1 MIDIKDISERIKLS
15 IEPAPGSIR
24 RFELMKEDYVQ
35 PKFSLVDPVYFGI
48 GDSVEIEGEPFYI
61 TGLMYPSFNTSTAG
75 YDYELRFDSHY
86 FRWKNHILF
95 YDRQGNKEATWSL
108 IRSPEAHLGIVVS
121 NIRALGFKYKGLD
134 YQAVVDSTVDTSAK
148 LVQYDNAN
156 IIDALTKIAETWECE
171 WWVEGDKIYLGKC
184 EHGEPIDLE
193 IGKEVSSM
201 TRSQSKETYANR
213 IYAFGS
219 TRNIPANYRPNAGDG
234 SVVEGV
240 VTRRLMLPVGIDH
253 IDVIEGLKD
262 SEVVDRVVVLDK
274 VYPRTTCTITSVE
287 TKEVTGDQEKGEPE
301 TYTVYRFRDSNFHFS
316 SKYIL
321 PNEELRIEFQSG
333 PMAGMD
339 FGVKFNP
346 DEVSEDTEAGQ
357 VFEIIRS
364 QDYGQWLPAEPL
376 IPTVGS
382 QFILYGFDTKF
393 VSDQLLGN
401 AEQELLKETQAFV
414 KKLNIDPSTYN
425 CVISSYDASGYDD
438 KNGILNTSLAIDMKA
453 GQKVNLINKAY
464 FKNGRVSRVIGFEK
478 KLDIPYDSPAYI
490 IGESSAYSRIGEL
503 EEKIDNIQFKGNT
516 YVNQGGGGSVYV
528 IKKEDPTA
536 ASDENIFSALRTL
549 EEIRKSQVDFNDKY
563 LRRDMNDKGA
573 GFYEWE
579 AGWMTQA
586 PVRSTEYN
594 IGWEVESPTGW
605 YVSETGTAWY
615 TSLNVRGPILSNNVI
630 GSPYYASGWTGY
642 GSQWDMNKHF
652 LETDYGS
659 FRKEIRAKMFVID
672 QIRGTNG
679 SLAVSD
685 SNKILRV
692 EDMGD
697 VWRCYID
704 TYGKD
709 VFMNMRVDDAAK
721 CQRVTKYYLALV
733 TNVSSEYFDLSKTN
747 LEGTGVP
754 EAGDE
759 VIRWDNVSDPDRK
772 GIVYLTASDSYAPY
786 MDVRY
791 GDWNATVGTIKV
803 RNGRLDGINDP
814 LFPEL
819 YGAVNN
825 FGLYT
830 SNFYGTGE
838 LILRSTGESVSRT
851 FEILKES
858 MTMGFN
864 ELREEVYVSPDNVLQ
879 NSTFLTGTTDYWE
892 YTNIAYPLTFGN
904 NIMLAN
910 GSLFSDLVSGAQIV
924 KDSLNSRTVLQVT
937 NTVVRQRNINFNSRS
952 AGKYAISFSYH
963 PIVPFGSMTVGIEGS
978 TMMVTVPLSDT
989 SKWQRAEVTGDWD
1002 GTKDFVIQVTGGG
1015 IVNIVDIS
1023 FADDHITN
1031 AISNLK
1037 VEYDTKLTLK
1047 ADQAQMNSF
1056 RDVYDE
1062 FERVVRRDYA
1072 TQTWTATKINTEV
1085 GTIIDGRL
1093 TNYSTISQTS
1103 TMINNKVAD
1112 LNLGQYATTTWTSNQ
1127 IRNAVGNIDLSEYAT
1142 TEWTSSQI
1150 TSSVKNLASKTDL
1163 TLKADALEVSIKNV
1177 NSKAD
1182 KNGLITEA
1190 FYRFGADSMQLNRRI
1205 EVGPVSISGFGAQG
1219 GLSPN
1224 VNNICFWGGGTYYQA
1239 VNSTVG
1245 IILRHDGSG
1254 YLAKKNI
1261 MWDVAGNVQ
1270 ALGSLK
1276 TYSSGALCKITG
1288 TQMGL
1293 YNNDNIRVT
1302 ISGNAGGGGLPGIE
1316 MHNIDDFTSA
1326 NGNVC
1331 LLSSSHLKFGKIS
1344 KASYSTQGDFSINEA
1359 VRGKYTIHNLWP
1371 SINEVSSGDLYKDS
1385 SGYLRVK

>member
-1 MIDIKDISERIKLS
+1 MIDIKDISEGIKLS
-15 IEPAPGSIR
+15 IEPKGGSIR

-35 PKFSLVDPVYFGI
+35 PKFSLASPVYFGI
-48 GDSVEIEGEPFYI
+48 GDSVEVEGEPFYI
-61 TGLMYPSFNTSTAG
+61 TKLMYPSFNTSNAG

-86 FRWKNHILF
+86 FRWRNHTLF
-95 YDRQGNKEATWSL
+95 YDRQGNKEPSWKLT
-108 IRSPEAHLGIVVS
+108 RSPEAHLGIVVS

-134 YQAVVDSTVDTSAK
+134 YQAIVDSSVDTVAK
-148 LVQYDNAN
+148 LVEYDNTN

-171 WWVEGDKIYLGKC
+171 WWVDGDKIYLGKC

-193 IGKEVSSM
+193 IGKEISSM

-219 TRNIPANYRPNAGDG
+219 TRNIPTNYRSNTGDG

-240 VTRRLMLPVGIDH
+240 VTKRLMLPVGIDH

-262 SEVVDRVVVLDK
+262 SEVVDRVVVFDK

-287 TKEVTGDQEKGEPE
+287 TKEVTDKPEGGEPE

-321 PNEELRIEFQSG
+321 PNEELRIVFQYGPLSG
-333 PMAGMD
+333 FD
-339 FGVKFNP
+339 FAVTFNP
-346 DEVSEDTEAGQ
+346 DKASEDTEAGQ
-357 VFEIIRS
+357 VFEIVRN
-364 QDYGQWLPAEPL
+364 QDYGQWLPADPL
-376 IPTVGS
+376 KPTVGS
-382 QFILYGFDTKF
+382 QFILYGFDTQF
-393 VSDQLLGN
+393 ISDQLLGN
-401 AEQELLKETQAFV
+401 AEQELLEEAQAFV
-414 KKLNIDPSTYN
+414 KKLNVDPSTYN
-425 CVISSYDASGYDD
+425 CVVNSYLASGYDE
-438 KNGILNTSLAIDMKA
+438 KNGVLNPDLAINMTA
-453 GQKVNLINKAY
+453 GQKVNLINQAY

-478 KLDIPYDSPAYI
+478 KLDIPYDSPTYI

-516 YVNQGGGGSVYV
+516 YVNQGGGGNIYV

-536 ASDENIFSALRTL
+536 ASDENVFSSLRTL

-563 LRRDMNDKGA
+563 LRKDMNDTGH

-586 PVRSTEYN
+586 PVRSAEYN
-594 IGWEVESPTGW
+594 IGWEVESPEGW

-659 FRKEIRAKMFVID
+659 FRKELRAKMFVID

-692 EDMGD
+692 EDMGN

-704 TYGKD
+704 TYGGD
-709 VFMNMRVDDAAK
+709 VFMNMRVDDAIK
-721 CQRVTKYYLALV
+721 CQRVIKYYLALV

-759 VIRWDNVSDPDRK
+759 VLRWDNLSDPDRK
-772 GIVYLTASDSYAPY
+772 GIVYLTSSDSYAPY

-803 RNGRLDGINDP
+803 REGRLDGINDP

-851 FEILKES
+851 FEVLKDS

-879 NSTFLTGTTDYWE
+879 NSTFLAGTTDYWE
-892 YTNIAYPLTFGN
+892 YTNVAYPLTFAN

-937 NTVVRQRNINFNSRS
+937 NSVVRQRNINFNSRS
-952 AGKYAISFSYH
+952 AGKYAISFSYR
-963 PIVPFGSMTVGIEGS
+963 PIVPFGLMTVGIEGS

-1023 FADDHITN
+1023 FADDRITN

-1103 TMINNKVAD
+1103 TAINAAVRD

-1142 TEWTSSQI
+1142 TKWTSNQI
-1150 TSSVKNLASKTDL
+1150 ESSVGNLVSKSTFDHTAEGFSFSIENLNTGLNSAKN
-1163 TLKADALEVSIKNV
+1163 
-1177 NSKAD
+1177 
-1182 KNGLITEA
+1182 ITEA
-1190 FYRFGADSMQLNRRI
+1190 FYKFTSQSMQLNRRI
-1205 EVGPVSISGFGAQG
+1205 EVGAVSLTNFDAKG
-1219 GLSPN
+1219 GLSPDTDN
-1224 VNNICFWGGGTYYQA
+1224 VLLWGGGNYWQA
-1239 VNSTVG
+1239 TTGAAKVV
-1245 IILRHDGSG
+1245 IRHDGSG
-1254 YLAKKNI
+1254 YLANKGISWNTIGDAQFQSNNSGDRIIIDPSSRSLALYRNNYSCAKPCFLSA
-1261 MWDVAGNVQ
+1261 AGNQ
-1270 ALGSLK
+1270 ADPMLDLISRNL
-1276 TYSSGALCKITG
+1276 SGGVISTS
-1288 TQMGL
+1288 
-1293 YNNDNIRVT
+1293 RV
-1302 ISGNAGGGGLPGIE
+1302 SANMIE
-1316 MHNIDDFTSA
+1316 MYKSGSVLFLRIDSTRGHVYLDGTWIPSRRDA
-1326 NGNVC
+1326 A
-1331 LLSSSHLKFGKIS
+1331 LK
-1344 KASYSTQGDFSINEA
+1344 NE
-1359 VRGKYTIHNLWP
+1359 
-1371 SINEVSSGDLYKDS
+1371 LYLDGEILK
-1385 SGYLRVK
+1385 LRLT

>member
-15 IEPAPGSIR
+15 TEIGEGSIR

-35 PKFSLVDPVYFGI
+35 PKFSLADPVYFGI
-48 GDSVEIEGEPFYI
+48 GDSVEVEGEPFYI
-61 TGLMYPSFNTSTAG
+61 TKLMYPSFNTSNAG

-86 FRWKNHILF
+86 FRWRNHTLF
-95 YDRQGNKEATWSL
+95 YDRQGNKEPSWKLT
-108 IRSPEAHLGIVVS
+108 RSPEAHLGIVVS
-121 NIRALGFKYKGLD
+121 NIRTLGFKYKGLD

-148 LVQYDNAN
+148 LVEYDNTN

-171 WWVEGDKIYLGKC
+171 WWVDGDKIYLGKC

-193 IGKEVSSM
+193 IGKEISSM

-219 TRNIPANYRPNAGDG
+219 TRNIPTNYRSNTGDG

-240 VTRRLMLPVGIDH
+240 VTKRLMLPVGIDH

-262 SEVVDRVVVLDK
+262 SEVVDRVVVFDK

-287 TKEVTGDQEKGEPE
+287 TKEVTDKPEGGEPE

-321 PNEELRIEFQSG
+321 PNEELRIVFQYGPLSG
-333 PMAGMD
+333 FD
-339 FGVKFNP
+339 FAVTFNP
-346 DEVSEDTEAGQ
+346 DKVSEDTEAGQ
-357 VFEIIRS
+357 VFEIVRN
-364 QDYGQWLPAEPL
+364 QDYGQWLPADPL
-376 IPTVGS
+376 KPTVGS
-382 QFILYGFDTKF
+382 QFILYGFDTQF
-393 VSDQLLGN
+393 ISDQLVGN
-401 AEQELLKETQAFV
+401 AEQELLEEAQAFV
-414 KKLNIDPSTYN
+414 KKLNVDPSTYN
-425 CVISSYDASGYDD
+425 CVVNPYSGYDER
-438 KNGILNTSLAIDMKA
+438 NGVLNPDLAINMKA

-478 KLDIPYDSPAYI
+478 KLDIPYDSPTYI

-516 YVNQGGGGSVYV
+516 YVNQGGGGSIYV

-536 ASDENIFSALRTL
+536 ASDENVFSSLRTL
-549 EEIRKSQVDFNDKY
+549 EEIRKSQVDFNDRYILKNE
-563 LRRDMNDKGA
+563 NDTGH
-573 GFYEWE
+573 GFYNWE

-586 PVRSTEYN
+586 PIRSAEYN

-759 VIRWDNVSDPDRK
+759 VIRWDNASDPDRK

-830 SNFYGTGE
+830 CNFYGTGE

-851 FEILKES
+851 FEILKDS

-879 NSTFLTGTTDYWE
+879 NSTFLAGTTDYWE
-892 YTNIAYPLTFGN
+892 YTNVAYPLTFGG

-952 AGKYAISFSYH
+952 AGKYAISFSYR

-1023 FADDHITN
+1023 FADDRITN

-1085 GTIIDGRL
+1085 GTIVDGRL

-1103 TMINNKVAD
+1103 TAINAAVRD

-1142 TEWTSSQI
+1142 QEWTSGKITTAVSSKTTLGDVKTMLKQ
-1150 TSSVKNLASKTDL
+1150 TSSDFTISISKIPVGVTD
-1163 TLKADALEVSIKNV
+1163 V
-1177 NSKAD
+1177 
-1182 KNGLITEA
+1182 TEA
-1190 FYRFGADSMQLNRRI
+1190 FYKFTSQSMQLNRRI
-1205 EVGPVSISGFGAQG
+1205 EVGAVSLTNFDAKG
-1219 GLSPN
+1219 GLSPDTDN
-1224 VNNICFWGGGTYYQA
+1224 VLLWGGGNYWQA
-1239 VNSTVG
+1239 TTGAAKVV
-1245 IILRHDGSG
+1245 IHHDGSG
-1254 YLAKKNI
+1254 WLASKNI
-1261 MWDVAGNVQ
+1261 MWDTAGNTQ
-1270 ALGSLK
+1270 ILGSLK
-1276 TYSSGALCKITG
+1276 TFSNGALCKITG

-1293 YNNDNIRVT
+1293 YNNDNIRVS
-1302 ISGNAGGGGLPGIE
+1302 IVSSIGGGGIPGIE
-1316 MHNIDDFTSA
+1316 MHNIDDFTST
-1326 NGNVC
+1326 NGNVL
-1331 LLSSSHLKFGKIS
+1331 LLSSSYLKFGKIS

-1371 SINEVSSGDLYKDS
+1371 SINEVSSGGLYKDS

>member
-15 IEPAPGSIR
+15 TEIGEGSIR

-35 PKFSLVDPVYFGI
+35 PKFSLADPVYFGI
-48 GDSVEIEGEPFYI
+48 GDSVEVEGEPFYI
-61 TGLMYPSFNTSTAG
+61 TKLMYPSFNTSNAG

-86 FRWKNHILF
+86 FRWRNHTLF
-95 YDRQGNKEATWSL
+95 YDRQGNKEPSWKLT
-108 IRSPEAHLGIVVS
+108 RSPEAHLGIVVS

-148 LVQYDNAN
+148 LVEYDNTN

-171 WWVEGDKIYLGKC
+171 WWVDGDKIYLGKC

-193 IGKEVSSM
+193 IGKEISSM

-219 TRNIPANYRPNAGDG
+219 TRNIPTNYRSNTGDG

-240 VTRRLMLPVGIDH
+240 VTKRLMLPVGIDH

-262 SEVVDRVVVLDK
+262 SEVVDRVVVFDK

-287 TKEVTGDQEKGEPE
+287 TKEVTDKPEGGEPE

-321 PNEELRIEFQSG
+321 PNEELRIVFQYGPLSG
-333 PMAGMD
+333 FD
-339 FGVKFNP
+339 FAVTFNP
-346 DEVSEDTEAGQ
+346 DKVSEDTEAGQ
-357 VFEIIRS
+357 VFEIVRN
-364 QDYGQWLPAEPL
+364 QDYGQWLPADPL
-376 IPTVGS
+376 KPTVGS
-382 QFILYGFDTKF
+382 QFILYGFDTQF
-393 VSDQLLGN
+393 ISDQLVGN
-401 AEQELLKETQAFV
+401 AEQELLEEAQAFV
-414 KKLNIDPSTYN
+414 KKLNVDPSTYN
-425 CVISSYDASGYDD
+425 CVVNSYLASGYDER
-438 KNGILNTSLAIDMKA
+438 NGVLNPDLAINMKA
-453 GQKVNLINKAY
+453 GQKVNLINQAY

-478 KLDIPYDSPAYI
+478 KLDTPYDSPTYI

-516 YVNQGGGGSVYV
+516 YVNQGGGGNIYV

-536 ASDENIFSALRTL
+536 ASDENVFSSLRTL

-563 LRRDMNDKGA
+563 LRKDMNDTGH

-586 PVRSTEYN
+586 PIRSAEYN
-594 IGWEVESPTGW
+594 IGWEVESPEGW
-605 YVSETGTAWY
+605 YVSETGSAWY

-692 EDMGD
+692 EDMGN

-704 TYGKD
+704 TYGGD

-759 VIRWDNVSDPDRK
+759 VLRWDNLSDPDRK
-772 GIVYLTASDSYAPY
+772 GIVYLTSSDSYAPY

-803 RNGRLDGINDP
+803 REGRLDGINDP

-830 SNFYGTGE
+830 CNFYGTGE

-851 FEILKES
+851 FEILKDS

-879 NSTFLTGTTDYWE
+879 NSTFLAGTTDYWE
-892 YTNIAYPLTFGN
+892 YTNVAYPLTFAN

-952 AGKYAISFSYH
+952 AGKYAISFSYR

-1023 FADDHITN
+1023 FADDRITN

-1072 TQTWTATKINTEV
+1072 TQTWTATKISTEV

-1103 TMINNKVAD
+1103 TAINAAVRD

-1127 IRNAVGNIDLSEYAT
+1127 IRNEVGNIDLSEYAT

-1150 TSSVKNLASKTDL
+1150 TSSVKNLVSKSTFDHTAEGFSFSIDSLKTD
-1163 TLKADALEVSIKNV
+1163 V
-1177 NSKAD
+1177 NATKF
-1182 KNGLITEA
+1182 ITGA
-1190 FYRFGADSMQLNRRI
+1190 FYGFDSNSMRLNRRI
-1205 EVGPVSISGFGAQG
+1205 EMGTGGQNNFTCVSGM
-1219 GLSPN
+1219 SPDTSAAA
-1224 VNNICFWGGGTYYQA
+1224 FWCG
-1239 VNSTVG
+1239 STWG
-1245 IILRHDGSG
+1245 NQLNAKIKLNHDGSG
-1254 YLAKKNI
+1254 WLASKNI
-1261 MWDVAGNVQ
+1261 TWNTAGD
-1270 ALGSLK
+1270 A
-1276 TYSSGALCKITG
+1276 TFRG
-1288 TQMGL
+1288 TF
-1293 YNNDNIRVT
+1293 
-1302 ISGNAGGGGLPGIE
+1302 E
-1316 MHNIDDFTSA
+1316 TSA
-1326 NGNVC
+1326 NGYRAVIGTDGKFRMYNNSVE
-1331 LLSSSHLKFGKIS
+1331 LLNFGYFIES
-1344 KASYSTQGDFSINEA
+1344 GTY
-1359 VRGKYTIHNLWP
+1359 YYP
-1371 SINEVSSGDLYKDS
+1371 SMKMYRKNSSGTQSASMSLDPTMLMFNGA
-1385 SGYLRVK
+1385 SGLGTTYGVRYMRFDPNDFPTTSNIGSYPVGTIYRDGVNLKMKTA

>member
-1 MIDIKDISERIKLS
+1 MSNVIHRNIRKKALPRTGRELDAMPGGMVSGG
-15 IEPAPGSIR
+15 GSI
-24 RFELMKEDYVQ
+24 
-35 PKFSLVDPVYFGI
+35 
-48 GDSVEIEGEPFYI
+48 
-61 TGLMYPSFNTSTAG
+61 
-75 YDYELRFDSHY
+75 
-86 FRWKNHILF
+86 
-95 YDRQGNKEATWSL
+95 
-108 IRSPEAHLGIVVS
+108 
-121 NIRALGFKYKGLD
+121 
-134 YQAVVDSTVDTSAK
+134 
-148 LVQYDNAN
+148 
-156 IIDALTKIAETWECE
+156 
-171 WWVEGDKIYLGKC
+171 
-184 EHGEPIDLE
+184 
-193 IGKEVSSM
+193 SS
-201 TRSQSKETYANR
+201 
-213 IYAFGS
+213 
-219 TRNIPANYRPNAGDG
+219 
-234 SVVEGV
+234 
-240 VTRRLMLPVGIDH
+240 
-253 IDVIEGLKD
+253 
-262 SEVVDRVVVLDK
+262 
-274 VYPRTTCTITSVE
+274 
-287 TKEVTGDQEKGEPE
+287 
-301 TYTVYRFRDSNFHFS
+301 
-316 SKYIL
+316 
-321 PNEELRIEFQSG
+321 
-333 PMAGMD
+333 
-339 FGVKFNP
+339 
-346 DEVSEDTEAGQ
+346 
-357 VFEIIRS
+357 
-364 QDYGQWLPAEPL
+364 
-376 IPTVGS
+376 
-382 QFILYGFDTKF
+382 
-393 VSDQLLGN
+393 
-401 AEQELLKETQAFV
+401 
-414 KKLNIDPSTYN
+414 
-425 CVISSYDASGYDD
+425 
-438 KNGILNTSLAIDMKA
+438 
-453 GQKVNLINKAY
+453 
-464 FKNGRVSRVIGFEK
+464 
-478 KLDIPYDSPAYI
+478 
-490 IGESSAYSRIGEL
+490 
-503 EEKIDNIQFKGNT
+503 
-516 YVNQGGGGSVYV
+516 GGGSVTV
-528 IKKEDPTA
+528 DAEFDILNGEAIKVEKATISNRLTYTIHHDDTSEV
-536 ASDENIFSALRTL
+536 ASFEKVDKKALAGVALDTFGHVTGYETCDIL
-549 EEIRKSQVDFNDKY
+549 ALDDLDKRY
-563 LRRDMNDKGA
+563 LRKDMNDTGH

-586 PVRSTEYN
+586 PVRSAEYN

-759 VIRWDNVSDPDRK
+759 VIRWDNISDLDRK

-851 FEILKES
+851 FEILKDS

-879 NSTFLTGTTDYWE
+879 NSTFLAGTTDYWE
-892 YTNIAYPLTFGN
+892 YTNVAYPLTFAN

-924 KDSLNSRTVLQVT
+924 KDSLNGRTVLQVT

-952 AGKYAISFSYH
+952 AGKYAISFSYR

-1023 FADDHITN
+1023 FADDRITN

-1127 IRNAVGNIDLSEYAT
+1127 IRNAVGNIDLSQYAT
-1142 TEWTSSQI
+1142 TSWTSSQI
-1150 TSSVKNLASKTDL
+1150 TSAVRNKADNGAWNSDL
-1163 TLKADALEVSIKNV
+1163 TQTA
-1177 NSKAD
+1177 NSLTATFTAEI
-1182 KNGLITEA
+1182 NGVKGVTEA
-1190 FYRFGADSMQLNRRI
+1190 FYKFDINHMRLNRRI
-1205 EVGPVSISGFGAQG
+1205 EMGSGSDANFTCRA
-1219 GLSPN
+1219 GLSPDL
-1224 VNNICFWGGGTYYQA
+1224 NNAALWIG
-1239 VNSTVG
+1239 STWSNQNEAR
-1245 IILRHDGSG
+1245 IRLNHDGSG
-1254 YLAKKNI
+1254 WLAGKNI
-1261 MWDVAGNVQ
+1261 IWDTAGNSVFR
-1270 ALGSLK
+1270 GTFESS
-1276 TYSSGALCKITG
+1276 SSGNRFI
-1288 TQMGL
+1288 
-1293 YNNDNIRVT
+1293 
-1302 ISGNAGGGGLPGIE
+1302 
-1316 MHNIDDFTSA
+1316 IDPY
-1326 NGNVC
+1326 
-1331 LLSSSHLKFGKIS
+1331 S
-1344 KASYSTQGDFSINEA
+1344 KAFKMYNSSNQEVTSLSWVTDNGVSNPTLTMNIYAGSTNTWRSVLSPGVLSFISNGIYMGGFVGGALKLPKLTKKGQTLRDGTVYRDDNNHLI
-1359 VRGKYTIHNLWP
+1359 I
-1371 SINEVSSGDLYKDS
+1371 DL
-1385 SGYLRVK
+1385 

>member
-1 MIDIKDISERIKLS
+1 MIDIKDISKGIKLS
-15 IEPAPGSIR
+15 IEPRKDSVR

-35 PKFSLVDPVYFGI
+35 AKFSLVDPVYFGI
-48 GDSVEIEGEPFYI
+48 GDNVEIEGEPFYI
-61 TGLMYPSFNTSTAG
+61 TELMYPSFNTTNGG

-108 IRSPEAHLGIVVS
+108 TRSPEAHLGIVVS
-121 NIRALGFKYKGLD
+121 NIRSLGFKYKGKD
-134 YQAVVDSTVDTSAK
+134 YQAVVDSSVDTVAK
-148 LVQYDNAN
+148 LVQYENTN
-156 IIDALTKIAETWECE
+156 IIDALTKIAEAWECE
-171 WWVEGDKIYLGKC
+171 WWVEGDKIYLGRC
-184 EHGEPIDLE
+184 EHGEPINLE
-193 IGKEVSSM
+193 IGKELSSM
-201 TRSQSKETYANR
+201 SRSQSKETYANR

-219 TRNIPANYRPNAGDG
+219 TRNIPSDYRPNTGDG

-240 VTRRLMLPVGIDH
+240 VTKRLMLPVGIDH
-253 IDVIEGLKD
+253 IDAIEGLKD
-262 SEVVDRVVVLDK
+262 SEVVDKVVVFDTI
-274 VYPRTTCTITSVE
+274 YPRTTCTMTSVE
-287 TKEVTGDQEKGEPE
+287 SKDVPGDTEKGEPE
-301 TYTVYRFRDSNFHFS
+301 TYKVYRFKDSNFHFS

-321 PNEELRIEFQSG
+321 PNQELRIEFQSG
-333 PMAGMD
+333 PLAGMD
-339 FGVKFNP
+339 FGVAFNP
-346 DEVSEDTEAGQ
+346 DKVSEDTEAGQ
-357 VFEIIRS
+357 VFEIVRS
-364 QDYGQWLPAEPL
+364 QDYGQWLPADPL

-382 QFILYGFDTKF
+382 QFVLYGFDTKF

-401 AEQELLKETQAFV
+401 AEKELLEKTQDFV

-425 CVISSYDASGYDD
+425 CNVSSYEASGYDEQS
-438 KNGILNTSLAIDMKA
+438 GVLLPSLAIDMKA

-478 KLDIPYDSPAYI
+478 KLDIPYDSPTYI
-490 IGESSAYSRIGEL
+490 VGETSSYSRIGEL

-516 YVNQGGGGSVYV
+516 YVNQGGGGGVYV
-528 IKKEDPTA
+528 IKKEDATA
-536 ASDENIFSALRTL
+536 ASDENVFSALRTL
-549 EEIRKSQVDFNDKY
+549 EEIRKSQIEFNDKY
-563 LRRDMNDKGA
+563 LRKDMNDKGA

-586 PVRSTEYN
+586 PVRSAEYN
-594 IGWEVESPTGW
+594 IGWEVENPTGW

-692 EDMGD
+692 EDKGN

-704 TYGKD
+704 TYGGD
-709 VFMNMRVDDAAK
+709 VFMNMRVDDAIK

-733 TNVSSEYFDLSKTN
+733 TNVSSDYFDLSKTN
-747 LEGTGVP
+747 LEGTGAP

-759 VIRWDNVSDPDRK
+759 VIRWDNISDPDRK
-772 GIVYLTASDSYAPY
+772 GIVYLTSSDSYAPY

-819 YGAVNN
+819 YGAHNN

-830 SNFYGTGE
+830 CNFYGTGE

-851 FEILKES
+851 FEILKDS

-892 YTNIAYPLTFGN
+892 YTNIAYPMTFGN

-952 AGKYAISFSYH
+952 AGKYAISFSYR
-963 PIVPFGSMTVGIEGS
+963 PIVPFGTMTVGIEGS

-989 SKWQRAEVTGDWD
+989 SKWQRAEVTGDWS
-1002 GTKDFVIQVTGGG
+1002 GTGDFVIQVIGAG

-1023 FADDHITN
+1023 FADDRITN
-1031 AISNLK
+1031 AIANLK
-1037 VEYDTKLTLK
+1037 VEYETKFNLK
-1047 ADQAQMNSF
+1047 ADRAELSSF

-1093 TNYSTISQTS
+1093 TNYSTLSQTS
-1103 TMINNKVAD
+1103 TAINAAVRDLNLGQYATTSWTSNQIRNSVAD
-1112 LNLGQYATTTWTSNQ
+1112 LNLGQYATQSWTSDQ
-1127 IRNAVGNIDLSEYAT
+1127 IK
-1142 TEWTSSQI
+1142 
-1150 TSSVKNLASKTDL
+1150 SSVKDLVSKSTFDHTAEGFSFSIENLKTD
-1163 TLKADALEVSIKNV
+1163 V
-1177 NSKAD
+1177 NATKF
-1182 KNGLITEA
+1182 ITGA
-1190 FYRFGADSMQLNRRI
+1190 FYGFDSNSMRLNRRI
-1205 EVGPVSISGFGAQG
+1205 EMGTGGQNNFTCVSGISPDTSAAA
-1219 GLSPN
+1219 
-1224 VNNICFWGGGTYYQA
+1224 FWCG
-1239 VNSTVG
+1239 STWG
-1245 IILRHDGSG
+1245 NQLNAKIKLNHDGSG
-1254 YLAKKNI
+1254 WVASKNI
-1261 MWDVAGNVQ
+1261 MWDTAGNATVRG
-1270 ALGSLK
+1270 AFETSSNGYRAVIGTDGRFRMYNNSVELLNFGYFIESGTYYYPSLQMYRK
-1276 TYSSGALCKITG
+1276 NSSGTQSGSMRLDPTMLMFNGASGLG
-1288 TQMGL
+1288 TTYGIRYMRFDP
-1293 YNNDNIRVT
+1293 NDFPTTSNIGSYPVGT
-1302 ISGNAGGGGLPGIE
+1302 IYRDGVN
-1316 MHNIDDFTSA
+1316 
-1326 NGNVC
+1326 
-1331 LLSSSHLKFGKIS
+1331 LKMKT
-1344 KASYSTQGDFSINEA
+1344 A
-1359 VRGKYTIHNLWP
+1359 
-1371 SINEVSSGDLYKDS
+1371 
-1385 SGYLRVK
+1385 

>member
-15 IEPAPGSIR
+15 TEIGEGSIR

-35 PKFSLVDPVYFGI
+35 PKFSLADPVYFGI
-48 GDSVEIEGEPFYI
+48 GDSVEVEGEPFYI
-61 TGLMYPSFNTSTAG
+61 TKLMYPSFNTSNAG

-86 FRWKNHILF
+86 FRWRNHTLF
-95 YDRQGNKEATWSL
+95 YDRQGNKESSWKLT
-108 IRSPEAHLGIVVS
+108 RSPEAHLGIVVS

-148 LVQYDNAN
+148 LVEYDNTN

-171 WWVEGDKIYLGKC
+171 WWVDGDKIYLGKC

-193 IGKEVSSM
+193 IGKEISSM

-219 TRNIPANYRPNAGDG
+219 TRNIPTNYRSNTGDG

-240 VTRRLMLPVGIDH
+240 VTKRLMLPVGIDH

-262 SEVVDRVVVLDK
+262 SEVVDRVVVFDK

-287 TKEVTGDQEKGEPE
+287 TKEVTDKPEGSEPE

-321 PNEELRIEFQSG
+321 PNEELRIVFQYGPLSG
-333 PMAGMD
+333 FD
-339 FGVKFNP
+339 FAVTFNP
-346 DEVSEDTEAGQ
+346 DKASEDTEAGQ
-357 VFEIIRS
+357 VFEIVRN
-364 QDYGQWLPAEPL
+364 QDYGQWLPADPL
-376 IPTVGS
+376 KPTVGS
-382 QFILYGFDTKF
+382 QFILYGFDTQF
-393 VSDQLLGN
+393 ISDQLLGN
-401 AEQELLKETQAFV
+401 AEQELLEEAQAFV
-414 KKLNIDPSTYN
+414 KKLNVDPSTYN
-425 CVISSYDASGYDD
+425 CVVNSYLASGYDE
-438 KNGILNTSLAIDMKA
+438 KNGVLNPDLAINMTA
-453 GQKVNLINKAY
+453 GQKVNLINQAY

-478 KLDIPYDSPAYI
+478 KLDIPYDSPTYI

-516 YVNQGGGGSVYV
+516 YVNQGGGGNIYV

-536 ASDENIFSALRTL
+536 ASDENVFSSLRTL

-563 LRRDMNDKGA
+563 LRKDMNDTGH

-586 PVRSTEYN
+586 PVRSAEYN

-605 YVSETGTAWY
+605 YVSETGSAWY

-630 GSPYYASGWTGY
+630 GSPYYVSGWTGY
-642 GSQWDMNKHF
+642 GSQWDMVNHR
-652 LETDYGS
+652 LETDYVS
-659 FRKEIRAKMFVID
+659 VRKELKVYALDVFRIY
-672 QIRGTNG
+672 GTNG
-679 SLAVSD
+679 DLAVSTT
-685 SNKILRV
+685 NKIDRV
-692 EDMGD
+692 EDMGS
-697 VWRCYID
+697 VWRLHIEDYD
-704 TYGKD
+704 GEMY
-709 VFMNMRVDDAAK
+709 MNMRIDDVVR
-721 CQRVTKYYLALV
+721 CQTWEKKSGRYYMGYV
-733 TNVSSEYFDLSKTN
+733 TNIDEKWFEISKN
-747 LEGTGVP
+747 LLEGTTTP
-754 EAGDE
+754 AKGD
-759 VIRWDNVSDPDRK
+759 VLVRWSNLTNNERK
-772 GIVYLTASDSYAPY
+772 GLLYLSASDSYAPY
-786 MDVRY
+786 MDVRF
-791 GDWNATVGTIKV
+791 GDWNVTIGTIKV

-851 FEILKES
+851 FEILKDS

-879 NSTFLTGTTDYWE
+879 NSTFLAGTTDYWE
-892 YTNIAYPLTFGN
+892 YTNVAYPLTFAN

-952 AGKYAISFSYH
+952 AGKYAISFSYR
-963 PIVPFGSMTVGIEGS
+963 PIVPFGLMTVGIEGS

-1023 FADDHITN
+1023 FADDRITN

-1072 TQTWTATKINTEV
+1072 TQTWTATKINSEV

-1127 IRNAVGNIDLSEYAT
+1127 IRNEVGNIDLSQYAKT
-1142 TEWTSSQI
+1142 QWTKDQI
-1150 TSSVKNLASKTDL
+1150 TNA
-1163 TLKADALEVSIKNV
+1163 VSN
-1177 NSKAD
+1177 KAD
-1182 KNGLITEA
+1182 KGAWNSDLTQTAQTLTATFTEEIKGVKGVTQA
-1190 FYRFGADSMQLNRRI
+1190 FYSFDVNHMRLNRRI
-1205 EVGPVSISGFGAQG
+1205 EMGTGPDNNFTCNAGF
-1219 GLSPN
+1219 SPDT
-1224 VNNICFWGGGTYYQA
+1224 NNAAFWIGSSWNNQNEA
-1239 VNSTVG
+1239 RIRLN
-1245 IILRHDGSG
+1245 HDGSG
-1254 YLAKKNI
+1254 WLAGKNI
-1261 MWDVAGNVQ
+1261 IWDTAGNSVFR
-1270 ALGSLK
+1270 GTFESS
-1276 TYSSGALCKITG
+1276 SSGNRFI
-1288 TQMGL
+1288 
-1293 YNNDNIRVT
+1293 
-1302 ISGNAGGGGLPGIE
+1302 
-1316 MHNIDDFTSA
+1316 IDPY
-1326 NGNVC
+1326 
-1331 LLSSSHLKFGKIS
+1331 S
-1344 KASYSTQGDFSINEA
+1344 KAFKMYNSSNQEVTSLSWVTDNGVSNPTLTMNIYAGSTNTWRSVLSPGVLSFISNGIYMGGFVGGVLKLPKLTKKGQTLRDGTVYRDDNNHLI
-1359 VRGKYTIHNLWP
+1359 I
-1371 SINEVSSGDLYKDS
+1371 DL
-1385 SGYLRVK
+1385 

>member
-1 MIDIKDISERIKLS
+1 MSNVIHRNIRKKALPRTGRELDAMPGGMVSGG
-15 IEPAPGSIR
+15 GSI
-24 RFELMKEDYVQ
+24 
-35 PKFSLVDPVYFGI
+35 
-48 GDSVEIEGEPFYI
+48 
-61 TGLMYPSFNTSTAG
+61 
-75 YDYELRFDSHY
+75 
-86 FRWKNHILF
+86 
-95 YDRQGNKEATWSL
+95 
-108 IRSPEAHLGIVVS
+108 
-121 NIRALGFKYKGLD
+121 
-134 YQAVVDSTVDTSAK
+134 
-148 LVQYDNAN
+148 
-156 IIDALTKIAETWECE
+156 
-171 WWVEGDKIYLGKC
+171 
-184 EHGEPIDLE
+184 
-193 IGKEVSSM
+193 SS
-201 TRSQSKETYANR
+201 
-213 IYAFGS
+213 
-219 TRNIPANYRPNAGDG
+219 
-234 SVVEGV
+234 
-240 VTRRLMLPVGIDH
+240 
-253 IDVIEGLKD
+253 
-262 SEVVDRVVVLDK
+262 
-274 VYPRTTCTITSVE
+274 
-287 TKEVTGDQEKGEPE
+287 
-301 TYTVYRFRDSNFHFS
+301 
-316 SKYIL
+316 
-321 PNEELRIEFQSG
+321 
-333 PMAGMD
+333 
-339 FGVKFNP
+339 
-346 DEVSEDTEAGQ
+346 
-357 VFEIIRS
+357 
-364 QDYGQWLPAEPL
+364 
-376 IPTVGS
+376 
-382 QFILYGFDTKF
+382 
-393 VSDQLLGN
+393 
-401 AEQELLKETQAFV
+401 
-414 KKLNIDPSTYN
+414 
-425 CVISSYDASGYDD
+425 
-438 KNGILNTSLAIDMKA
+438 
-453 GQKVNLINKAY
+453 
-464 FKNGRVSRVIGFEK
+464 
-478 KLDIPYDSPAYI
+478 
-490 IGESSAYSRIGEL
+490 
-503 EEKIDNIQFKGNT
+503 
-516 YVNQGGGGSVYV
+516 GGGSVTV
-528 IKKEDPTA
+528 DAEFDILNGEAIKVEKATISNRLTYTIHHDDTSEV
-536 ASDENIFSALRTL
+536 ASFEKVDKKALAGVALDTFGHVTGYETCDIL
-549 EEIRKSQVDFNDKY
+549 ALDDLDKRY
-563 LRRDMNDKGA
+563 LRKDMNDDGA
-573 GFYEWE
+573 GFYNWE

-586 PVRSTEYN
+586 PVRSAEYN
-594 IGWEVESPTGW
+594 IGWEVESPEGW

-704 TYGKD
+704 TYDKD

-759 VIRWDNVSDPDRK
+759 VIRWDNASDPDRK

-830 SNFYGTGE
+830 CNFYGTGE

-851 FEILKES
+851 FEILKDS

-879 NSTFLTGTTDYWE
+879 NSTFLAGTTDYWE
-892 YTNIAYPLTFGN
+892 YTNVAYPLTFAN

-952 AGKYAISFSYH
+952 AGKYAISFSYR
-963 PIVPFGSMTVGIEGS
+963 PIVPFGLMTVGIEGS

-1023 FADDHITN
+1023 FADDRITN

-1072 TQTWTATKINTEV
+1072 TQTWTATKINSEV

-1127 IRNAVGNIDLSEYAT
+1127 IRNAVGNIDLSQYAT
-1142 TEWTSSQI
+1142 TSWTSSQI
-1150 TSSVKNLASKTDL
+1150 TSAVRNKADNGAWNSDL
-1163 TLKADALEVSIKNV
+1163 TQTA
-1177 NSKAD
+1177 NSLTATFTAEI
-1182 KNGLITEA
+1182 NGVKGVTEA
-1190 FYRFGADSMQLNRRI
+1190 FYKFDINHMRLNRRI
-1205 EVGPVSISGFGAQG
+1205 EMGSGSDANFTCRA
-1219 GLSPN
+1219 GLSPDL
-1224 VNNICFWGGGTYYQA
+1224 NNAALWIG
-1239 VNSTVG
+1239 STWSNQNEAR
-1245 IILRHDGSG
+1245 IRLNHDGSG
-1254 YLAKKNI
+1254 WLAGKNI
-1261 MWDVAGNVQ
+1261 IWDTAGNSVFR
-1270 ALGSLK
+1270 GTFESS
-1276 TYSSGALCKITG
+1276 SSGNRFI
-1288 TQMGL
+1288 
-1293 YNNDNIRVT
+1293 
-1302 ISGNAGGGGLPGIE
+1302 
-1316 MHNIDDFTSA
+1316 IDPY
-1326 NGNVC
+1326 
-1331 LLSSSHLKFGKIS
+1331 S
-1344 KASYSTQGDFSINEA
+1344 KAFKMYNSSNQEVTSLSWVTDNGVSNPTLTMNIYAGSTNTWRSVLSPGVLSFISNGIYMGGFVGGALKLPKLTKKGQTLRDGTVYRDDNNHLI
-1359 VRGKYTIHNLWP
+1359 I
-1371 SINEVSSGDLYKDS
+1371 DL
-1385 SGYLRVK
+1385 

>member
-1 MIDIKDISERIKLS
+1 MKQYNVIQNKYPANPRSKKRRGIALGGISL
-15 IEPAPGSIR
+15 PGSSGTTSIIGGGNITVDAE
-24 RFELMKEDYVQ
+24 FDIQ
-35 PKFSLVDPVYFGI
+35 PGNAIIIDKQTEGGLIYTIAHGDTTDTVSFPKVEKKAIAGI
-48 GDSVEIEGEPFYI
+48 GIDDYGHI
-61 TGLMYPSFNTSTAG
+61 T
-75 YDYELRFDSHY
+75 DYETCD
-86 FRWKNHILF
+86 IL
-95 YDRQGNKEATWSL
+95 
-108 IRSPEAHLGIVVS
+108 
-121 NIRALGFKYKGLD
+121 ALD
-134 YQAVVDSTVDTSAK
+134 D
-148 LVQYDNAN
+148 
-156 IIDALTKIAETWECE
+156 
-171 WWVEGDKIYLGKC
+171 
-184 EHGEPIDLE
+184 
-193 IGKEVSSM
+193 
-201 TRSQSKETYANR
+201 
-213 IYAFGS
+213 
-219 TRNIPANYRPNAGDG
+219 
-234 SVVEGV
+234 
-240 VTRRLMLPVGIDH
+240 
-253 IDVIEGLKD
+253 
-262 SEVVDRVVVLDK
+262 LDK
-274 VYPRTTCTITSVE
+274 R
-287 TKEVTGDQEKGEPE
+287 
-301 TYTVYRFRDSNFHFS
+301 
-316 SKYIL
+316 
-321 PNEELRIEFQSG
+321 
-333 PMAGMD
+333 
-339 FGVKFNP
+339 
-346 DEVSEDTEAGQ
+346 
-357 VFEIIRS
+357 
-364 QDYGQWLPAEPL
+364 
-376 IPTVGS
+376 
-382 QFILYGFDTKF
+382 
-393 VSDQLLGN
+393 
-401 AEQELLKETQAFV
+401 
-414 KKLNIDPSTYN
+414 
-425 CVISSYDASGYDD
+425 
-438 KNGILNTSLAIDMKA
+438 
-453 GQKVNLINKAY
+453 
-464 FKNGRVSRVIGFEK
+464 
-478 KLDIPYDSPAYI
+478 
-490 IGESSAYSRIGEL
+490 
-503 EEKIDNIQFKGNT
+503 
-516 YVNQGGGGSVYV
+516 
-528 IKKEDPTA
+528 
-536 ASDENIFSALRTL
+536 
-549 EEIRKSQVDFNDKY
+549 Y
-563 LRRDMNDKGA
+563 LRKDMNDDGA
-573 GFYEWE
+573 GFYNWE

-586 PVRSTEYN
+586 PIRSAEYN
-594 IGWEVESPTGW
+594 IGWEVESPEGW

-615 TSLNVRGPILSNNVI
+615 TSLNVRGPILSNGVI

-659 FRKEIRAKMFVID
+659 FRKELRAKMFVID

-759 VIRWDNVSDPDRK
+759 VIRWDNASDPDRK

-830 SNFYGTGE
+830 CNFYGTGE

-851 FEILKES
+851 FEILKDS

-879 NSTFLTGTTDYWE
+879 NSTFLAGTTDYWE
-892 YTNIAYPLTFGN
+892 YTNVAYPLTFAN

-952 AGKYAISFSYH
+952 AGKYAISFSYR
-963 PIVPFGSMTVGIEGS
+963 PVVAFGSMTVGIEGS

-1023 FADDHITN
+1023 FADDRITN

-1085 GTIIDGRL
+1085 GTIVDGRL

-1103 TMINNKVAD
+1103 TAINAAVRD

-1142 TEWTSSQI
+1142 TKWTSNQI
-1150 TSSVKNLASKTDL
+1150 ESSVGNLVSKSTFDHTAEGFSFSIENLNTGLNSAKN
-1163 TLKADALEVSIKNV
+1163 
-1177 NSKAD
+1177 
-1182 KNGLITEA
+1182 ITEA
-1190 FYRFGADSMQLNRRI
+1190 FYKFTSQSMQLNRRI
-1205 EVGPVSISGFGAQG
+1205 EVGAVSLTNFDAKG

-1224 VNNICFWGGGTYYQA
+1224 TDNVLLWGGGNYWQA
-1239 VNSTVG
+1239 TTGAASVV
-1245 IILRHDGSG
+1245 IRHDGSG
-1254 YLAKKNI
+1254 WLASKNI
-1261 MWDVAGNVQ
+1261 TWDTIGRVNMT
-1270 ALGSLK
+1270 GSLQTK
-1276 TYSSGALCKITG
+1276 SSGSRIYITPNNTYG
-1288 TQMGL
+1288 AVFQIYDSRENLSVSIQGPSTTGAAPQISLIDYSGSSQL
-1293 YNNDNIRVT
+1293 YHGYIRPDGCGF
-1302 ISGNAGGGGLPGIE
+1302 SR
-1316 MHNIDDFTSA
+1316 
-1326 NGNVC
+1326 
-1331 LLSSSHLKFGKIS
+1331 SSSSQVGLNMGVDYYGYANIMGNW
-1344 KASYSTQGDFSINEA
+1344 YSPTNVPDGC
-1359 VRGKYTIHNLWP
+1359 V
-1371 SINEVSSGDLYKDS
+1371 YKDS
-1385 SGYLRVK
+1385 NGYLRVK

>member
-15 IEPAPGSIR
+15 TEIGEGSIR

-35 PKFSLVDPVYFGI
+35 PKFSLADPVYFGI
-48 GDSVEIEGEPFYI
+48 GDSVEVEGEPFYI
-61 TGLMYPSFNTSTAG
+61 TKLMYPSFNTSNAG

-86 FRWKNHILF
+86 FRWRNHTLF
-95 YDRQGNKEATWSL
+95 YDRQGNKESSWKLT
-108 IRSPEAHLGIVVS
+108 RSPEAHLGIVVS
-121 NIRALGFKYKGLD
+121 NIRTLGFKYKGLD

-148 LVQYDNAN
+148 LVEYDNTN

-171 WWVEGDKIYLGKC
+171 WWVDGDKIYLGKC

-193 IGKEVSSM
+193 IGKEISSM

-219 TRNIPANYRPNAGDG
+219 TRNIPTNYRSNTGDG

-240 VTRRLMLPVGIDH
+240 VTKRLMLPVGIDH

-262 SEVVDRVVVLDK
+262 SEVVDRVVVFDK

-287 TKEVTGDQEKGEPE
+287 TKEVTDKPEGGEPE

-321 PNEELRIEFQSG
+321 PNEELRIVFQYGPLSG
-333 PMAGMD
+333 FD
-339 FGVKFNP
+339 FAVTFNP
-346 DEVSEDTEAGQ
+346 DKVSEDTEAGQ
-357 VFEIIRS
+357 VFEIVRN
-364 QDYGQWLPAEPL
+364 QDYGQWLPADPL
-376 IPTVGS
+376 KPTVGS
-382 QFILYGFDTKF
+382 QFILYGFDTQF
-393 VSDQLLGN
+393 ISDQLVGN
-401 AEQELLKETQAFV
+401 AEQELLEEAQAFV
-414 KKLNIDPSTYN
+414 KKLNVDPSTYN
-425 CVISSYDASGYDD
+425 CVVNPYSGYDER
-438 KNGILNTSLAIDMKA
+438 NGVLNPDLAINMKA

-478 KLDIPYDSPAYI
+478 KLDIPYDSPTYI

-516 YVNQGGGGSVYV
+516 YVNQGGGGSIYV

-536 ASDENIFSALRTL
+536 ASDENVFSSLRTL
-549 EEIRKSQVDFNDKY
+549 EEIRKSQVDFNDRYILKNE
-563 LRRDMNDKGA
+563 NDTGH
-573 GFYEWE
+573 GFYNWE

-586 PVRSTEYN
+586 PIRSAEYN
-594 IGWEVESPTGW
+594 IGWEVESPEGW

-615 TSLNVRGPILSNNVI
+615 TSLNVRGSILSNGVI
-630 GSPYYASGWTGY
+630 GSPYYVSGWTGY

-759 VIRWDNVSDPDRK
+759 VIRWDNASDPDRK

-830 SNFYGTGE
+830 CNFYGTGE

-851 FEILKES
+851 FEILKDS

-879 NSTFLTGTTDYWE
+879 NSTFLAGTTDYWE
-892 YTNIAYPLTFGN
+892 YTNVAYPLTFGG

-952 AGKYAISFSYH
+952 AGKYAISFSYR

-1023 FADDHITN
+1023 FADDRITN

-1072 TQTWTATKINTEV
+1072 TQTWTATKINSEV
-1085 GTIIDGRL
+1085 GTIVDGRL

-1103 TMINNKVAD
+1103 TAINAAVRD

-1127 IRNAVGNIDLSEYAT
+1127 IRNAVGNIDLSQYAT
-1142 TEWTSSQI
+1142 TSWTSSQI
-1150 TSSVKNLASKTDL
+1150 SSAVRNKADNGAWSSDL
-1163 TLKADALEVSIKNV
+1163 TQTA
-1177 NSKAD
+1177 NSLTATFTSEI
-1182 KNGLITEA
+1182 NGVKGVTEA
-1190 FYRFGADSMQLNRRI
+1190 FYKFDINRMRLNRRI
-1205 EVGPVSISGFGAQG
+1205 ELGTGSNTNFRNTAGMSPDGNDPAFWAGNMG
-1219 GLSPN
+1219 GDPLL
-1224 VNNICFWGGGTYYQA
+1224 
-1239 VNSTVG
+1239 NSRIV
-1245 IILRHDGSG
+1245 LNHDGSG
-1254 YLAKKNI
+1254 WLASKNI
-1261 MWDVAGNVQ
+1261 IWDTAGNIVVR
-1270 ALGSLK
+1270 GSFESN
-1276 TYSSGALCKITG
+1276 SSGNRIVIDPTERSITMTNSSNKLVSKMGFENTAGYQSSFKIESF
-1288 TQMGL
+1288 L
-1293 YNNDNIRVT
+1293 
-1302 ISGNAGGGGLPGIE
+1302 
-1316 MHNIDDFTSA
+1316 
-1326 NGNVC
+1326 
-1331 LLSSSHLKFGKIS
+1331 
-1344 KASYSTQGDFSINEA
+1344 YSTSGSTIYRSIISPI
-1359 VRGKYTIHNLWP
+1359 GFQIC
-1371 SINEVSSGDLYKDS
+1371 DS
-1385 SGYLRVK
+1385 SGSLYRGFNTGQFIMKSLPTIDPKYNGAIWRDGNSLKISLG

>member
-1 MIDIKDISERIKLS
+1 MKQYNVIQNKYPANPRSKKRRGIALGGISL
-15 IEPAPGSIR
+15 PGSSGTTSIIGGGNITVDAE
-24 RFELMKEDYVQ
+24 FDIQ
-35 PKFSLVDPVYFGI
+35 PGNAIIIDKQTEGGLIYTIAHGDTTDTVSFPKVEKKAIAGI
-48 GDSVEIEGEPFYI
+48 GIDDYGHI
-61 TGLMYPSFNTSTAG
+61 T
-75 YDYELRFDSHY
+75 DYETCD
-86 FRWKNHILF
+86 IL
-95 YDRQGNKEATWSL
+95 
-108 IRSPEAHLGIVVS
+108 
-121 NIRALGFKYKGLD
+121 ALD
-134 YQAVVDSTVDTSAK
+134 D
-148 LVQYDNAN
+148 
-156 IIDALTKIAETWECE
+156 
-171 WWVEGDKIYLGKC
+171 
-184 EHGEPIDLE
+184 
-193 IGKEVSSM
+193 
-201 TRSQSKETYANR
+201 
-213 IYAFGS
+213 
-219 TRNIPANYRPNAGDG
+219 
-234 SVVEGV
+234 
-240 VTRRLMLPVGIDH
+240 
-253 IDVIEGLKD
+253 
-262 SEVVDRVVVLDK
+262 LDK
-274 VYPRTTCTITSVE
+274 R
-287 TKEVTGDQEKGEPE
+287 
-301 TYTVYRFRDSNFHFS
+301 
-316 SKYIL
+316 
-321 PNEELRIEFQSG
+321 
-333 PMAGMD
+333 
-339 FGVKFNP
+339 
-346 DEVSEDTEAGQ
+346 
-357 VFEIIRS
+357 
-364 QDYGQWLPAEPL
+364 
-376 IPTVGS
+376 
-382 QFILYGFDTKF
+382 
-393 VSDQLLGN
+393 
-401 AEQELLKETQAFV
+401 
-414 KKLNIDPSTYN
+414 
-425 CVISSYDASGYDD
+425 
-438 KNGILNTSLAIDMKA
+438 
-453 GQKVNLINKAY
+453 
-464 FKNGRVSRVIGFEK
+464 
-478 KLDIPYDSPAYI
+478 
-490 IGESSAYSRIGEL
+490 
-503 EEKIDNIQFKGNT
+503 
-516 YVNQGGGGSVYV
+516 
-528 IKKEDPTA
+528 
-536 ASDENIFSALRTL
+536 
-549 EEIRKSQVDFNDKY
+549 Y
-563 LRRDMNDKGA
+563 LRKDMNDDGA
-573 GFYEWE
+573 GFYNWE

-586 PVRSTEYN
+586 PIRSAEYN
-594 IGWEVESPTGW
+594 IGWEVESPEGW

-615 TSLNVRGPILSNNVI
+615 TSLNVRGPILSNGVI

-659 FRKEIRAKMFVID
+659 FRKELRAKMFVID

-692 EDMGD
+692 EDMGN

-704 TYGKD
+704 TYGGD
-709 VFMNMRVDDAAK
+709 VFMNMRVDDAIK
-721 CQRVTKYYLALV
+721 CQRVIKYYLALV

-759 VIRWDNVSDPDRK
+759 VLRWDNLSDPDRK
-772 GIVYLTASDSYAPY
+772 GIVYLTSSDSYAPY

-803 RNGRLDGINDP
+803 REGRLDGINDP

-851 FEILKES
+851 FEVLKDS

-879 NSTFLTGTTDYWE
+879 NSTFLAGTTDYWE
-892 YTNIAYPLTFGN
+892 YTNVAYPLTFAN

-952 AGKYAISFSYH
+952 AGKYAISFSYR

-1023 FADDHITN
+1023 FADDRITN

-1085 GTIIDGRL
+1085 GTIVDGRL

-1103 TMINNKVAD
+1103 MAINAAVRD

-1127 IRNAVGNIDLSEYAT
+1127 IRNEVGNIDLSEYAT

-1150 TSSVKNLASKTDL
+1150 TSSVKNLVSKSTFDH
-1163 TLKADALEVSIKNV
+1163 TAEGFSFSIENLNTGLNSAKN
-1177 NSKAD
+1177 
-1182 KNGLITEA
+1182 ITEA
-1190 FYRFGADSMQLNRRI
+1190 FYKFTNQSMQLNRRI
-1205 EVGPVSISGFGAQG
+1205 EVGAVSLTNFDAKG

-1224 VNNICFWGGGTYYQA
+1224 TDNVLLWGGGNYYQA
-1239 VNSTVG
+1239 TTGAASVV
-1245 IILRHDGSG
+1245 IRHDGSG
-1254 YLAKKNI
+1254 WLASKNI
-1261 MWDVAGNVQ
+1261 TWDTIGRVNMT
-1270 ALGSLK
+1270 GSLQTK
-1276 TYSSGALCKITG
+1276 SSGSRIYITPNNTYG
-1288 TQMGL
+1288 AVFQIYDSRENLSVSIQGPSTTGAAPQISLIDYSGSSQLYHGYIRPDGCAFRRSSSSQVGLQMGVD
-1293 YNNDNIRVT
+1293 YSGYANIMGT
-1302 ISGNAGGGGLPGIE
+1302 WYSP
-1316 MHNIDDFTSA
+1316 S
-1326 NGNVC
+1326 NVPDGC
-1331 LLSSSHLKFGKIS
+1331 
-1344 KASYSTQGDFSINEA
+1344 
-1359 VRGKYTIHNLWP
+1359 V
-1371 SINEVSSGDLYKDS
+1371 YKDS

>member
-1 MIDIKDISERIKLS
+1 MAKQYTYRVREITATPRTGRVLDAPVRVFSSGGSAGGNGSVTVDAEFDIQSGEGITVNKETISDRLTYTVHH
-15 IEPAPGSIR
+15 G
-24 RFELMKEDYVQ
+24 
-35 PKFSLVDPVYFGI
+35 G
-48 GDSVEIEGEPFYI
+48 
-61 TGLMYPSFNTSTAG
+61 TSTATSFEKVDKKALAGVALDTFGHVTG
-75 YDYELRFDSHY
+75 YETCD
-86 FRWKNHILF
+86 IL
-95 YDRQGNKEATWSL
+95 
-108 IRSPEAHLGIVVS
+108 
-121 NIRALGFKYKGLD
+121 ALD
-134 YQAVVDSTVDTSAK
+134 D
-148 LVQYDNAN
+148 
-156 IIDALTKIAETWECE
+156 
-171 WWVEGDKIYLGKC
+171 
-184 EHGEPIDLE
+184 
-193 IGKEVSSM
+193 
-201 TRSQSKETYANR
+201 
-213 IYAFGS
+213 
-219 TRNIPANYRPNAGDG
+219 
-234 SVVEGV
+234 
-240 VTRRLMLPVGIDH
+240 
-253 IDVIEGLKD
+253 
-262 SEVVDRVVVLDK
+262 LDK
-274 VYPRTTCTITSVE
+274 R
-287 TKEVTGDQEKGEPE
+287 
-301 TYTVYRFRDSNFHFS
+301 
-316 SKYIL
+316 
-321 PNEELRIEFQSG
+321 
-333 PMAGMD
+333 
-339 FGVKFNP
+339 
-346 DEVSEDTEAGQ
+346 
-357 VFEIIRS
+357 
-364 QDYGQWLPAEPL
+364 
-376 IPTVGS
+376 
-382 QFILYGFDTKF
+382 
-393 VSDQLLGN
+393 
-401 AEQELLKETQAFV
+401 
-414 KKLNIDPSTYN
+414 
-425 CVISSYDASGYDD
+425 
-438 KNGILNTSLAIDMKA
+438 
-453 GQKVNLINKAY
+453 
-464 FKNGRVSRVIGFEK
+464 
-478 KLDIPYDSPAYI
+478 
-490 IGESSAYSRIGEL
+490 
-503 EEKIDNIQFKGNT
+503 
-516 YVNQGGGGSVYV
+516 
-528 IKKEDPTA
+528 
-536 ASDENIFSALRTL
+536 
-549 EEIRKSQVDFNDKY
+549 Y
-563 LRRDMNDKGA
+563 LRKDMNDKGA

-586 PVRSTEYN
+586 PVRSAEYN

-605 YVSETGTAWY
+605 YVSETGAAWY
-615 TSLNVRGPILSNNVI
+615 TTLNVRGAILSNGVI

-692 EDMGD
+692 EDMGN

-759 VIRWDNVSDPDRK
+759 VIRWDNASDPDRK

-851 FEILKES
+851 FEILKDS

-879 NSTFLTGTTDYWE
+879 NSTFLAGTTDYWE
-892 YTNIAYPLTFGN
+892 YTNVAYPLTFAN

-924 KDSLNSRTVLQVT
+924 KDSLNSCTVLQVT

-952 AGKYAISFSYH
+952 AGKYAISFSYR

-1023 FADDHITN
+1023 FADDRITN

-1072 TQTWTATKINTEV
+1072 TQTWTATKINSEV
-1085 GTIIDGRL
+1085 GTIVDGRL

-1103 TMINNKVAD
+1103 TAINAAVRD

-1127 IRNAVGNIDLSEYAT
+1127 IRNAVGNIDLSQYAT
-1142 TEWTSSQI
+1142 TSWTNDSITNAVSSKTSLEDVKTMLKQTSSDFTISI
-1150 TSSVKNLASKTDL
+1150 TKIPAGVTA
-1163 TLKADALEVSIKNV
+1163 V
-1177 NSKAD
+1177 
-1182 KNGLITEA
+1182 TEA
-1190 FYRFGADSMQLNRRI
+1190 FYKFDINRMRLNRRI
-1205 EVGPVSISGFGAQG
+1205 EMGTGSDNNFTCNAGF
-1219 GLSPN
+1219 SPDT
-1224 VNNICFWGGGTYYQA
+1224 NNAAFWIGSSWNNQNEA
-1239 VNSTVG
+1239 RIRLN
-1245 IILRHDGSG
+1245 HDGSG
-1254 YLAKKNI
+1254 WLAGKNI
-1261 MWDVAGNVQ
+1261 IWDTKGNSVFR
-1270 ALGSLK
+1270 
-1276 TYSSGALCKITG
+1276 G
-1288 TQMGL
+1288 TFE
-1293 YNNDNIRVT
+1293 
-1302 ISGNAGGGGLPGIE
+1302 S
-1316 MHNIDDFTSA
+1316 SA
-1326 NGNVC
+1326 NGYRTVIGTDGKFRMYNNSVE
-1331 LLSSSHLKFGKIS
+1331 LLNFGYFIES
-1344 KASYSTQGDFSINEA
+1344 GTY
-1359 VRGKYTIHNLWP
+1359 YYP
-1371 SINEVSSGDLYKDS
+1371 SLQMYRKTSSGTQSGSMKLDATMLMFNGTSGLGTTYGVRYMRFDPNDFPTAS
-1385 SGYLRVK
+1385 SIGSYPVGTIYR